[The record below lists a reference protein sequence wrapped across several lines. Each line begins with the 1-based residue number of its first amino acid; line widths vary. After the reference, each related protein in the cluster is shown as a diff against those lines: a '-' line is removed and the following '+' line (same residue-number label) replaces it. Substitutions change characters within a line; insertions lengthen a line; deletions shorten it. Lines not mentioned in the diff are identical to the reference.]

1 MADTTTTAPKYKY
14 VRFVGPGGATLNFV
28 GMTGNSHYAY
38 PVAVTL
44 IKKALERGILC
55 FELLKPAS
63 DADAEEKYKELT
75 LENYATDNGGKV
87 VDKTAVTVIP
97 DIEDQR
103 ADMYATLKKE
113 KEEAVGKEFKEYFD
127 KVAAEIAASAGSSTS
142 SSSTGDS
149 SSTSTSGSSSTTE
162 SGTGSTEGSGSKG

>member
-1 MADTTTTAPKYKY
+1 MAAPKYKY

-44 IKKALERGILC
+44 VKKALERGILC

-63 DADAEEKYKELT
+63 DSDTEDKYKQLT
-75 LENYATDNGGKV
+75 LENYAADNGGKV
-87 VDKTAVTVIP
+87 VDETAVTVIP

-113 KEEAVGKEFKEYFD
+113 KEEAVGKEFKAYFD
-127 KVAAEIAASAGSSTS
+127 KVAAEIAAAAGSGSSSSS
-142 SSSTGDS
+142 SSSTSG
-149 SSTSTSGSSSTTE
+149 SGSSTRS
-162 SGTGSTEGSGSKG
+162 SGTSSEGSGSTATTGPGSEG

>member
-1 MADTTTTAPKYKY
+1 MAAPKYKY

-44 IKKALERGILC
+44 VKKALERGILC

-63 DADAEEKYKELT
+63 DSDTEDKYKQLT
-75 LENYATDNGGKV
+75 LENYAADNGGKV
-87 VDKTAVTVIP
+87 VDETAVTVIP

-113 KEEAVGKEFKEYFD
+113 KEEAVGKEFKAYFD
-127 KVAAEIAASAGSSTS
+127 KVAAEIAAAAGSSSSSFS
-142 SSSTGDS
+142 SSS
-149 SSTSTSGSSSTTE
+149 SSSTTE
-162 SGTGSTEGSGSKG
+162 SSGTSSTGTSSTEGSSSKG

>member
-1 MADTTTTAPKYKY
+1 MAAPKYKY

-44 IKKALERGILC
+44 VKKALERGILC

-63 DADAEEKYKELT
+63 DSDTEDKYKQLT
-75 LENYATDNGGKV
+75 LENYAADNGGKV
-87 VDKTAVTVIP
+87 VDETAVTVIP

-113 KEEAVGKEFKEYFD
+113 KEEAVGKEFKAYFD
-127 KVAAEIAASAGSSTS
+127 KDAAEIAAAAGSSSSS
-142 SSSTGDS
+142 SSST
-149 SSTSTSGSSSTTE
+149 
-162 SGTGSTEGSGSKG
+162 SGTGSSTESSGTSSSEGTGSTTTTGSGSKG

>member
-1 MADTTTTAPKYKY
+1 MAAPKYKY

-44 IKKALERGILC
+44 VKKALERGILC

-63 DADAEEKYKELT
+63 DSDTEDKYKQLT
-75 LENYATDNGGKV
+75 LENYAADNGGKV
-87 VDKTAVTVIP
+87 VDETAVTVIP

-113 KEEAVGKEFKEYFD
+113 KEEAVGKEFKAYFD
-127 KVAAEIAASAGSSTS
+127 KVAAGSSSSS
-142 SSSTGDS
+142 SSSTSGS
-149 SSTSTSGSSSTTE
+149 GSSTGSSGTSSEGSSSTTT
-162 SGTGSTEGSGSKG
+162 TGPGSEG